1 MPVKY
6 VAAPNNT
13 DFGLPF
19 SKLKYDTLLATDVEQ
34 TLTIPATAPKYKAV
48 FSFASGEDVWVAV
61 NATATKAGAA
71 FAATDSELNPRCR
84 EVRKDDV
91 LHFITGGSGAE
102 VSVTLYALNTIS

>member
-6 VAAPNNT
+6 VAAPSNT
-13 DFGLPF
+13 DYGLPF
-19 SKLKYDTLLATDVEQ
+19 SQLKYDTTLATDVEQ
-34 TLTIPATAPKYKAV
+34 TLTVPGTAPRFKAV
-48 FSFASGEDVWVAV
+48 FSFANGEDVWVAV

-71 FAATDSELNPRCR
+71 FATTDSELNPVCR

-102 VSVTLYALNTIS
+102 VGVTLYALNTIS